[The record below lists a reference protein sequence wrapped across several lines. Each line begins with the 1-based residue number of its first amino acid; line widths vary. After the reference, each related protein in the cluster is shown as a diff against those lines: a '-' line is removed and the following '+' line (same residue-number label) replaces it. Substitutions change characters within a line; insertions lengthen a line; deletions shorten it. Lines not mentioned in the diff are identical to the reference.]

1 MRPSKPGSSPHTRG
15 ARPAPGHVPR
25 HGRIIPAYAGST
37 VRSHARAAWGG
48 DHPRIRGEHVRA
60 ASLAALERGSSPH
73 TRGAPAHRAGLDC
86 RRRIIPAYAG
96 STSGLPLAEWRR
108 ADHPRIRGEHEPLLF
123 AELGDGGSS
132 PHTRGARSGRW
143 RPGPCRRII
152 PAYAGSTT
160 SCRSLSRSRPDHP
173 RIRGEHWTDRR
184 AAYQGSGSSPHTR
197 GARPGRLPC
206 SPGTGII
213 PAYAGSTTGSAAPA
227 TSAADHPRIRGEH
240 PETERPPAPWR
251 GSSPHTRGAHQAPEA
266 RGPGLGIIPA
276 YAGSTPWGL
285 PRLSPTSDHPR
296 IRGEHHPEDPHPR
309 RSGGSSPH
317 TRGAPAPTARHRSL
331 ARIIP
336 AYAGSTAAT
345 STWPPIASNHP
356 RIRGEHATVRKR
368 RMSQPESS
376 PHTRGARFL
385 FSNRS
390 KSGWIIPAYAGSTRG
405 RRRRGGSTRDHPRI
419 RGEHSPRRS
428 RRRTPRGS
436 SPHTRGA
443 HRASNRP
450 PRCRRIIPAYAGSTA
465 PTGHAPR
472 AAWGSSPHTRGAP
485 SSPTRPRSKT
495 GIIPAYAGS
504 TSKPPAASSWRPDHP
519 RIRGEHT
526 RKTLTR
532 ADPAGS
538 SPHTRG
544 ARRWR
549 R

>member
-1 MRPSKPGSSPHTRG
+1 MADHPRIRGEHDPGGGARDRAAGSSPHTRG
-15 ARPAPGHVPR
+15 ARPAAAASAGHV
-25 HGRIIPAYAGST
+25 RIIPAYAGST
-37 VRSHARAAWGG
+37 GQIEERHTKVP

-73 TRGAPAHRAGLDC
+73 TRGAPQARLRRRLRPRIIPAYAGSTRRPSGLRRRGADHPRIRGEHTKHPRPAGLVWGSSPHTRGALHGGCRDSL

-96 STSGLPLAEWRR
+96 STTRKTLTRADP
-108 ADHPRIRGEHEPLLF
+108 ADHPRIRGEH
-123 AELGDGGSS
+123 
-132 PHTRGARSGRW
+132 
-143 RPGPCRRII
+143 RP
-152 PAYAGSTT
+152 
-160 SCRSLSRSRPDHP
+160 RP
-173 RIRGEHWTDRR
+173 
-184 AAYQGSGSSPHTR
+184 
-197 GARPGRLPC
+197 
-206 SPGTGII
+206 
-213 PAYAGSTTGSAAPA
+213 
-227 TSAADHPRIRGEH
+227 
-240 PETERPPAPWR
+240 
-251 GSSPHTRGAHQAPEA
+251 
-266 RGPGLGIIPA
+266 LGIA
-276 YAGSTPWGL
+276 VWLG
-285 PRLSPTSDHPR
+285 
-296 IRGEHHPEDPHPR
+296 
-309 RSGGSSPH
+309 
-317 TRGAPAPTARHRSL
+317 
-331 ARIIP
+331 
-336 AYAGSTAAT
+336 
-345 STWPPIASNHP
+345 
-356 RIRGEHATVRKR
+356 
-368 RMSQPESS
+368 SS